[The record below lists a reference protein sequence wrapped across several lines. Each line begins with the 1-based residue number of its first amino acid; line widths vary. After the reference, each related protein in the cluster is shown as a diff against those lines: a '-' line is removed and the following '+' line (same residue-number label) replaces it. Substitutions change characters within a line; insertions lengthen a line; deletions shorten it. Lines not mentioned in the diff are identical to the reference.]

1 MQSVFKSIK
10 KTVSQYG
17 LSSIRTE
24 GISMQSQEEQPILS
38 IERLNVWYGKK
49 QILKDL
55 TFDIYPKQVT
65 AFIGPSKC
73 GKTAFVRCL
82 NRLNDLQ
89 HDFRYKGNIRFNGNN
104 INDPKTKSTDIAQK
118 IGMIFPKPIPLQ
130 RSIYED
136 VAYSARI
143 RGIKQPERLGHIVER
158 SLSNAQLWDEAAE
171 NLDASPKTLSIGQ
184 QQWLCIARALAA
196 NPDIIIIFDEPCE
209 QLDAAETPKLEA
221 IIQNLKSDYTIIFV
235 TNKRRQAARVSDVA
249 GFLYDGELVEY
260 GQTEE
265 IFTNPKDERTE
276 NYVTGRL
283 G

>member
-1 MQSVFKSIK
+1 MQSVFKSTK

-17 LSSIRTE
+17 SCGIRTK
-24 GISMQSQEEQPILS
+24 GFSMQSQEAQPILN

-89 HDFRYKGNIRFNGNN
+89 HNFRYQGNIRFNGNN

-158 SLSNAQLWDEAAE
+158 SLSSAQLWDEAAE

-184 QQWLCIARALAA
+184 QQRLCIARALAA
-196 NPDIIIIFDEPCE
+196 NPDIIIFDEPCE
-209 QLDAAETPKLEA
+209 QLDAAETPKLES

-249 GFLYDGELVEY
+249 GFLYGGELVEY

-283 G
+283 E